1 MSISVKLG
9 SKRGHPTP
17 SHRGSVRYRKEAC
30 NTGGV
35 KLLSFINTAFCR
47 KKIRDVM
54 LAKNDRGQSEVVE
67 QLERSDSR
75 WNSAAL
81 EPFDRTQG
89 RLTGTSGTLLQNTL
103 NLEL

>member
-1 MSISVKLG
+1 
-9 SKRGHPTP
+9 
-17 SHRGSVRYRKEAC
+17 
-30 NTGGV
+30 
-35 KLLSFINTAFCR
+35 
-47 KKIRDVM
+47 M

-81 EPFDRTQG
+81 EPFARTQG